1 MRWRRICLE
10 VREDGEV
17 IGAAMEEHLEGFKV
31 AEHVFLLGPSPR
43 QSPEVLLRRI
53 LAEPW
58 PDSKRYL
65 VSSEKL
71 PELLD
76 QLELEY
82 EALHLFEADEPDP
95 FPQLRPQLRR
105 EINGG

>member
-1 MRWRRICLE
+1 MCLE
-10 VREDGEV
+10 WREDGEV
-17 IGAAMEEHLEGFKV
+17 IGCAMEDHLEGFKV

-43 QSPEVLLRRI
+43 LPAEVLLRRVM
-53 LAEPW
+53 AEPW

-76 QLELEY
+76 QLEAEY
-82 EALHLFEADEPDP
+82 EALHLFELDEIDP

-105 EINGG
+105 EIDGR